1 MTLNYNRK
9 LIINRGKTKK
19 LLMVESDL
27 LGGFVALKRAFE
39 GASAY
44 E

>member
-1 MTLNYNRK
+1 
-9 LIINRGKTKK
+9 
-19 LLMVESDL
+19 MVESDL